1 MLPEQR
7 NKLREQLL
15 EKQRSGL
22 LGVVAAKS
30 CVPEWV
36 IRDWLDK
43 PMNAPSLCEMKK
55 LQEAL
60 DNKKR
65 EAPQIDHD
73 ATRDDNAEER
83 IKRFNETYDA
93 NARLRKQY
101 D

>member
-15 EKQRSGL
+15 EKQRLGL

-43 PMNAPSLCEMKK
+43 PMNAPNLFEMQK

-60 DNKKR
+60 DNRKR
-65 EAPQIDHD
+65 EIPQTGDAPADLPHD
-73 ATRDDNAEER
+73 GTVNAILDDC
-83 IKRFNETYDA
+83 
-93 NARLRKQY
+93 
-101 D
+101 

>member
-7 NKLREQLL
+7 NRLREQLL

-43 PMNAPSLCEMKK
+43 PMNTPNLYEMQK
-55 LQEAL
+55 LQEAI

-65 EAPQIDHD
+65 TAPTPSTDVDAVDREAG
-73 ATRDDNAEER
+73 
-83 IKRFNETYDA
+83 
-93 NARLRKQY
+93 
-101 D
+101 